1 VSGDQG
7 DDVRVRIGISE
18 SREIEIDVDDEPAF
32 RESVGSAFSDGGT
45 RVLWVTD
52 TKYRS
57 VGIPVD
63 KIAYVEIES
72 VDDKRSVGFASE

>member
-1 VSGDQG
+1 M
-7 DDVRVRIGISE
+7 RVRIGISE

-45 RVLWVTD
+45 RMLWVTD
-52 TKYRS
+52 TKQRS

-72 VDDKRSVGFASE
+72 EGDKRSVGFASE